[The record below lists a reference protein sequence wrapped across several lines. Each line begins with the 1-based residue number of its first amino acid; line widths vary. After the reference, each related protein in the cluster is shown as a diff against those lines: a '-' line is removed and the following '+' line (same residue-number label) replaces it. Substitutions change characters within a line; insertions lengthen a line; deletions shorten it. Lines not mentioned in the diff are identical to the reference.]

1 MYYVYRDMD
10 RKTEVVQKNERGNV
24 AQTQRHHRR
33 WTECSNLREDFLKCG
48 RNSDCGVIWEQ
59 RKKLQSPSRCGDRS
73 QGNLPYQA
81 IISSMNFSEI
91 KLLIDRLFSLLP
103 TSLLP

>member
-1 MYYVYRDMD
+1 MWEEQV
-10 RKTEVVQKNERGNV
+10 T
-24 AQTQRHHRR
+24 
-33 WTECSNLREDFLKCG
+33 
-48 RNSDCGVIWEQ
+48 GVIWEP

-91 KLLIDRLFSLLP
+91 KLLIDRLFSLVP
-103 TSLLP
+103 TFSSLLP